1 MCLAIPSKVVSIDS
15 ETNMAMVDTMGV
27 QRKASLDLL
36 PEPVSIGDFVLIH
49 IGYAVNK
56 IDEADAQESLKI
68 FRALLENMDGG
79 GENMSS

>member
-79 GENMSS
+79 G